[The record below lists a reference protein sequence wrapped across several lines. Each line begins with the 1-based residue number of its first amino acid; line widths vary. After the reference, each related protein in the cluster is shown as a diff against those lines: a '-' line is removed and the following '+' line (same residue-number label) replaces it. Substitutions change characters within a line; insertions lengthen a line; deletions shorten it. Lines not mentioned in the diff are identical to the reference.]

1 MYLILSLEFCFSIS
15 MLLLLFFLVF
25 ILNVKAASGVFVQH
39 LAFGFCYYCS
49 RKKRKKKCVGCLVLR
64 INRNDIQYLNV
75 LYCNIYHIQNSK
87 ASSSFVRKSVAF
99 IIIHIKHILYVN
111 IFFIFPLF
119 LRVLSC
125 AVHSLYVHSG
135 LLFIFFFIKLN
146 GCIQVFAEHC
156 LHTNNTVRSIL
167 PNDRRRIGSLCCVR
181 TANYIEFD
189 VWLSCIFLW
198 CGSYSFLLHH
208 HYFICFFLFLC
219 QFWFQLY
226 WWLLF
231 SLTWCALLFFIFLK
245 NKRWKQT
252 LKASKKKEN
261 CRTTKDGNK
270 NEKKRKR
277 LVIFICFVAD
287 NIFAFYCDRWFSQSP
302 VFPYTNKIFFK

>member
-1 MYLILSLEFCFSIS
+1 MLEFESVAKKTNEKRQKRKKRKKQLHPHVNLEMRDRKKEGTSKINGANYLVLIAISKIYTQQQRKNMYLILSLEFCFSIS

-75 LYCNIYHIQNSK
+75 LYCKIYHIQNSK

-99 IIIHIKHILYVN
+99 IIIHIKHILYAN

-135 LLFIFFFIKLN
+135 LLFIFFL
-146 GCIQVFAEHC
+146 
-156 LHTNNTVRSIL
+156 
-167 PNDRRRIGSLCCVR
+167 
-181 TANYIEFD
+181 
-189 VWLSCIFLW
+189 
-198 CGSYSFLLHH
+198 
-208 HYFICFFLFLC
+208 
-219 QFWFQLY
+219 
-226 WWLLF
+226 
-231 SLTWCALLFFIFLK
+231 
-245 NKRWKQT
+245 
-252 LKASKKKEN
+252 
-261 CRTTKDGNK
+261 
-270 NEKKRKR
+270 
-277 LVIFICFVAD
+277 
-287 NIFAFYCDRWFSQSP
+287 
-302 VFPYTNKIFFK
+302 